1 MLLEVSHVS
10 KAYPGLPVLE
20 EASFGVDA
28 GEIVCLLGPS
38 GCGKTTL
45 LRIIAGLEIPD
56 TGQVVFDGR
65 DLTDTPVHQ
74 RNFGF
79 MFQDYALFPHKDVFA
94 NVAFGPRMQ
103 GLPSAQI
110 AMRVAEVLAL
120 TGLDGYAGRRVIE
133 LSGGEQ
139 QRVALARSLA
149 ARPRLLLLDEP
160 LGALDRAMRE
170 QLMNELRAILK
181 RLGLTAV
188 YVTHDQE
195 EAFAIADRVLIMH
208 ARPESGKGGWIEQD
222 DRPDQVYRYPAT
234 PYVARF
240 LGFHNLMEGVV
251 LEVRDSPKQGENID
265 KLPGYYV
272 VDTPLGHLIAA
283 DVLQVYPPGKNVTAL
298 VRPEAA
304 EVCPAGT
311 HGPNVVPGIL
321 LDASFRGSYYLIQ
334 TAHAHD
340 VTLFSEASVAA
351 GEMPGIGQPL
361 ALRLD
366 PTAVTLLPDA

>member
-1 MLLEVSHVS
+1 MLLEVSQVS
-10 KAYPGLPVLE
+10 KAYPGLPVLA
-20 EASFGVDA
+20 EASFGVAA

-45 LRIIAGLEIPD
+45 LRVIAGLEAPD
-56 TGQVVFDGR
+56 TGQVIFGGR
-65 DLTDTPVHQ
+65 DLADTPVHQ

-103 GLPSAQI
+103 GRSPAEI
-110 AMRVAEVLAL
+110 AARVSEVLAL
-120 TGLDGYAGRRVIE
+120 VGLGGYDQRRVIE

-170 QLMNELRAILK
+170 QLMNDLRVILK

-195 EAFAIADRVLIMH
+195 EAFAIADRVLIMR
-208 ARPESGKGGWIEQD
+208 ARPESGLGGWIEQD
-222 DRPDQVYRYPAT
+222 GLPDQVYRYPAT
-234 PYVARF
+234 SYVARF
-240 LGFHNLMEGVV
+240 LGFRNLLAGVV
-251 LEVRDSPKQGENID
+251 TEVGERKSGGTEERHPTLTAETLLGPLTAGD
-265 KLPGYYV
+265 VPHSHAPG
-272 VDTPLGHLIAA
+272 DR
-283 DVLQVYPPGKNVTAL
+283 VTVL

-304 EVCPAGT
+304 VVQPAGAI
-311 HGPNVVPGIL
+311 GANIVPGRL
-321 LDASFRGSYYLIQ
+321 LGASFRGSYYLIH
-334 TAHAHD
+334 TEHAHD
-340 VTLFSEASVAA
+340 ITLTCEASVTNDGLPVA
-351 GEMPGIGQPL
+351 GQPL
-361 ALRLD
+361 ALWFD
-366 PTAVTLLPDA
+366 PAAVTLMPNQDE